1 MKTYIFLRKH
11 NRAMAAMIAGVVA
24 LAVGVILIGA
34 VTLPTIFT
42 FTGADT
48 MTCGTYANN
57 TCGNAWNGATIA
69 MWGVVPILAIVYL
82 YTIVMGP

>member
-11 NRAMAAMIAGVVA
+11 NLAMAAMIGGIIA
-24 LAVGVILIGA
+24 LAVGVIMIGA

-48 MTCGTYANN
+48 MNCGLYLN
-57 TCGNAWNGATIA
+57 TSCGNAWNGAAIA